1 MSKHRTLISGRL
13 VDELDEPVT
22 LQVHTKCPDKWML
35 HDLETGQVYV
45 GTTNTKVGKQWELI
59 NKL

>member
-13 VDELDEPVT
+13 VDELDKAVT
-22 LQVHTKCPDKWML
+22 LQVHTKCPDKWTL